1 MAKDHA
7 ISDMFVQHA
16 AINGNTKGPCLEK
29 WDMCLVHA
37 RRRRF
42 AACAAVARQ
51 LYHLLRGRIALYQ
64 RALHSSLHPVVA
76 SHMAY
81 RRSSEGMP
89 SCI

>member
-1 MAKDHA
+1 MAKNHA
-7 ISDMFVQHA
+7 DLRHVCSIA
-16 AINGNTKGPCLEK
+16 AMNGNTKGPCLEK

-51 LYHLLRGRIALYQ
+51 LYHLLRGRIALDQ